1 MPAASAAGVSGAL
14 RSGMRN
20 AGAAVVNER
29 KGIFYWRGALRMKS
43 PLKRSLSARL
53 ARDKYLYL
61 LALPGIA
68 YYILFHY
75 VPMYGI
81 TIAFQNFSPFRG
93 FSGSEWVGLA
103 QFRRL
108 FTHPDFWLI
117 LRNTFAISIL
127 NLLFFYPVPIVL
139 ALLLNEVRSVW
150 FKRGLQTVLYLPHFV
165 SWVVICSLTI
175 SMLNSQGALTQLFRM
190 FGVKTQ
196 FLMDK
201 SVFWGMITIQNIWKD
216 AGWGTIIFLAALAGI
231 NPELYEAARVDGA
244 NRWRQMISI
253 TLPGI
258 MGTIVITLILRL
270 GHILSLSFDQL
281 YLMGNPLVRDVS
293 EVFDTY
299 VYITGVLQGNF
310 SFATAVGLFKS
321 VVGLTLILA
330 ANYLAR
336 KTSDNALF

>member
-1 MPAASAAGVSGAL
+1 
-14 RSGMRN
+14 
-20 AGAAVVNER
+20 
-29 KGIFYWRGALRMKS
+29 MKS

-93 FSGSEWVGLA
+93 FSGSEWVRLA

-117 LRNTFAISIL
+117 LRNTFAISII

-190 FGVKTQ
+190 LGVKTQ